1 MSRRHNKTR
10 PAHRKRCAIIR
21 DLSPM
26 TEKNMKKTISLTLLA
41 LAAAAHAD
49 DAAITKKLHAFGLKT
64 VEIGD
69 SPVPGLRSVITEQ
82 GIYYLQGDLVELGDN
97 GPIDLSNRPLLPK
110 LEALKDE
117 MIIFPAKNEKYAI
130 TVFFDSSCHYCQL
143 LHKDIGALNERGITV
158 RYLAFPRSGT
168 GSKIARQ
175 METVFSA
182 PENRAKLLEDLESG
196 KDIAE
201 TRADKVKKH
210 YQLGHQLGVQGTPAI
225 ITPKGALIP
234 GYYKP
239 DDLLK
244 MLQKETSS

>member
-1 MSRRHNKTR
+1 
-10 PAHRKRCAIIR
+10 
-21 DLSPM
+21 M

-49 DAAITKKLHAFGLKT
+49 DAAITQKLHAFGLKT

-82 GIYYLQGDLVELGDN
+82 GIFYATEDGKYYLQGDLVELGDN

-117 MIIFPAKNEKYAI
+117 MILFPAKNEKYAI

-244 MLQKETSS
+244 LLQKETSS

>member
-1 MSRRHNKTR
+1 
-10 PAHRKRCAIIR
+10 
-21 DLSPM
+21 M

-49 DAAITKKLHAFGLKT
+49 DAAITQKLHAFGLKT

-82 GIYYLQGDLVELGDN
+82 GIFYATEDGKYYLQGDLVELGDN

-117 MIIFPAKNEKYAI
+117 MILFPAKNEKYAI

-182 PENRAKLLEDLESG
+182 PENRAKLPQDGLRRLFERG
-196 KDIAE
+196 NAAKA
-201 TRADKVKKH
+201 APK
-210 YQLGHQLGVQGTPAI
+210 PAP
-225 ITPKGALIP
+225 TK
-234 GYYKP
+234 YKNT
-239 DDLLK
+239 
-244 MLQKETSS
+244 TSSATSSACRAPPPSSPRKARSSPATTNRTTC